1 MRLKPNRNTI
11 LRIAPCSNKKM
22 ITSSILLAI
31 STKFENLSIGSKIPY
46 GFNLP
51 VYEKQ
56 PL

>member
-46 GFNLP
+46 GVNLP